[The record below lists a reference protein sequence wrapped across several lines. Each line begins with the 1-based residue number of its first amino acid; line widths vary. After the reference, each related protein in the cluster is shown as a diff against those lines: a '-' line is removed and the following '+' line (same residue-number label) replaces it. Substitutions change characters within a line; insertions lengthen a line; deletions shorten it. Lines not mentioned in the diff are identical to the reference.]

1 MKHNMF
7 APFYRNGM
15 LQIIL
20 FMRLIDTY
28 FVEKFLIGIRF
39 AYFYHLYRCHLIEIM
54 PTISVKL
61 VLYIVVDDLETKV

>member
-1 MKHNMF
+1 MF

-28 FVEKFLIGIRF
+28 FDEKFLIGIRF
-39 AYFYHLYRCHLIEIM
+39 AYFYHR
-54 PTISVKL
+54 SKL

>member
-39 AYFYHLYRCHLIEIM
+39 AYFYHLYRC
-54 PTISVKL
+54 

>member
-7 APFYRNGM
+7 APFHRNGM

-39 AYFYHLYRCHLIEIM
+39 AYFYHLYRC
-54 PTISVKL
+54 
-61 VLYIVVDDLETKV
+61 IVVDDLETKV

>member
-20 FMRLIDTY
+20 CMRLIDTY
-28 FVEKFLIGIRF
+28 FVEIFLIGIIF
-39 AYFYHLYRCHLIEIM
+39 AYCWSE
-54 PTISVKL
+54 L
-61 VLYIVVDDLETKV
+61 VLQIIVDDLETKV

>member
-1 MKHNMF
+1 MF

-39 AYFYHLYRCHLIEIM
+39 SYFYH
-54 PTISVKL
+54 ISM
-61 VLYIVVDDLETKV
+61 YIVVDDLETKV